1 MAVTSSSTPADIKEH
16 QRQLNAAGA
25 NLVVDGIWGPLTQAA
40 DDEFGDTAEAAGDA
54 VGERVI
60 TPGNEL
66 WNVDG
71 NWIMVRMVPGTE
83 GDPIY
88 MSWTIPDDEVLA
100 SYFPPGIDPLADKEL
115 TAAEVAGMGVLPFG
129 TVYELIDY
137 NYDPFVAWLDQY
149 ETQAKTQP
157 WILDEDYKTMAAM
170 AAMEGRA
177 LSDSE
182 IEQTT
187 WYSTHSD
194 GEKEWMKISN
204 SNPVEAQRR
213 IDDNRSRARNELED
227 AGVNNAPEDLV
238 WWMADQVTTGLWSIQ
253 YYSDQLIAISDPAS
267 SIAIDSDFAAQIAGF
282 DLDTTRDEEQTV
294 RDELTKW
301 LGPNFGGW
309 NEDAIGDWAGKIRN
323 DPDALIALSD
333 VLSAQRVALFPEYA
347 DRTLTYEDI
356 AGPWRTF
363 WRQAWGE
370 SPDETDGL
378 FTTVVRN
385 NDAVENGKILT
396 QEGISRDIQKVN
408 LDVANSMRAGFRS
421 AL

>member
-1 MAVTSSSTPADIKEH
+1 MAVTSDSTPADIKEY

-25 NLVVDGIWGPLTQAA
+25 NLTVDGIWGPLTQAA
-40 DDEFGDTAEAAGDA
+40 SDEFGDTVEASPAAE
-54 VGERVI
+54 GERVI

-71 NWIMVRMVPGTE
+71 NWHMVRMVPGTE
-83 GDPIY
+83 ADPIY
-88 MSWTIPDDEVLA
+88 MAWTIPDDETLE
-100 SYFPPGIDPLADKEL
+100 SYFPPGVDPVADREA
-115 TAAEVAGMGVLPFG
+115 TAQEMADLGVETYG
-129 TVYELIDY
+129 TVFELIDY
-137 NYDPFVAWLDQY
+137 NYDPFTAWLDQY

-157 WILDEDYKTMAAM
+157 WILDADYKEKAAM

-177 LSDSE
+177 LTDSE
-182 IEQTT
+182 IEQTMWFSEHT
-187 WYSTHSD
+187 D
-194 GEKEWMKISN
+194 GEKEWMKLSH

-213 IDDNRSRARNELED
+213 IDDNRARARNELED

-238 WWMADQVTTGLWSIQ
+238 WWMADQVTTGLWSLQ
-253 YYSDQLIAISDPAS
+253 YYSDQLLAISDPAS
-267 SIAIDSDFAAQIAGF
+267 SVNIDPDFAAQIADY

-309 NEDAIGDWAGKIRN
+309 NEDAIGDWAGKVRN
-323 DPDALIALSD
+323 DPDALIALQD
-333 VLSAQRVALFPEYA
+333 TLSAQRVALFPEYE
-347 DRTLTYEDI
+347 DRTLTYDDI

-378 FTTVVRN
+378 FSTVVRN

-396 QEGISRDIQKVN
+396 QEGMNRGIDKVN
-408 LDVANSMRAGFRS
+408 LDVANAMRTGFRS
-421 AL
+421 SL